1 MDNDDGEG
9 ANDIEKQL
17 GGGLDDDI
25 VDTTEIS
32 ASLLA
37 SSKSSTSTRSGS
49 KATSDFTASKG
60 GTNAYSSSL
69 PLPSSSMSLSEKP
82 PSLSG
87 KLC

>member
-37 SSKSSTSTRSGS
+37 SSKSSTRSGS